1 MQSGYLLPDHV
12 QFCEANGYVVFSFKE
27 LDIVRRGR
35 STRWIRQKLRAY
47 NRYREEWHVTMREEY
62 DGFMET
68 VSSGDPS
75 RSRLLNTDQLLNER
89 RPVRSFRIHRLS
101 PFPSRV
107 ALDAIFERLA
117 QDHALF
123 LWDDDDD
130 PFPRDHDLVGKWNV
144 IEKNGW
150 LDVLNLIFVMDG
162 YPRLG
167 VRWRAEQHVWSQHYL
182 WRDEWI

>member
-1 MQSGYLLPDHV
+1 MQSELLDQV
-12 QFCEANGYVVFSFKE
+12 QFCESLGYS
-27 LDIVRRGR
+27 
-35 STRWIRQKLRAY
+35 SRWIRQKLRAY
-47 NRYREEWHVTMREEY
+47 NRLKEEWHVTMRQEY

-68 VSSGDPS
+68 VYSGDPS
-75 RSRLLNTDQLLNER
+75 RSRLLNTDQLLQER

-117 QDHALF
+117 QDHSVF
-123 LWDDDDD
+123 LWDEY
-130 PFPRDHDLVGKWNV
+130 LVGQWNV

-167 VRWRAEQHVWSQHYL
+167 VRWRAEQHVWSQNYL
-182 WRDEWI
+182 DGRWI